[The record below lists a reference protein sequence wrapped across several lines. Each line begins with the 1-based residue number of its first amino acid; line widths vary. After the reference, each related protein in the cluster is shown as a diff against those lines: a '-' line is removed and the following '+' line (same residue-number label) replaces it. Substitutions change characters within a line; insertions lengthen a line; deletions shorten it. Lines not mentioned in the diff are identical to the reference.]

1 MQSCVHFF
9 FFFCPPD
16 RPTFKRGRAMG
27 NETFYGDG
35 LSQKKKLYV
44 PYGSLNFIRLLRVV
58 ITPAE
63 KKTTRSNRMNFRLR
77 WVPLPFSPSF
87 GFCSSFLVWFCFLW
101 NWPPLWNIELPSG
114 SNKNFNF
121 IPWLTTFF
129 LHWSNVTSNNPYR
142 AWMYLGL
149 ILNRSVTFLSV
160 SLVRITSKSPRV
172 GLFNITPSLQV
183 NLSAVAFSE
192 VVNSLNWDGWQ

>member
-1 MQSCVHFF
+1 MPLTVAWISSNYFESLLLPQRRKRLEAIGWISGYAG
-9 FFFCPPD
+9 CPC
-16 RPTFKRGRAMG
+16 R
-27 NETFYGDG
+27 
-35 LSQKKKLYV
+35 
-44 PYGSLNFIRLLRVV
+44 
-58 ITPAE
+58 
-63 KKTTRSNRMNFRLR
+63 
-77 WVPLPFSPSF
+77 SPSF
-87 GFCSSFLVWFCFLW
+87 GFCFSFLVWFCFLW

-142 AWMYLGL
+142 VCMYLGL

-172 GLFNITPSLQV
+172 GLFNIIPSLQV

>member
-1 MQSCVHFF
+1 MFILFF
-9 FFFCPPD
+9 FFFLPN
-16 RPTFKRGRAMG
+16 RPTHLHER
-27 NETFYGDG
+27 EGDG
-35 LSQKKKLYV
+35 KRNILWGWPKPEKKLYV

-149 ILNRSVTFLSV
+149 ILNRS
-160 SLVRITSKSPRV
+160 KSPRV
-172 GLFNITPSLQV
+172 GLFNIIPSLQV